1 MTRPRGVVRSW
12 YLVGHE
18 PGSPGEGEDR
28 SPSPRRCWS
37 PAADAIREGHGQTVP
52 GRDQPRHPGLD
63 PGLGPVPGR
72 PGSPRVTQPG
82 ATTRTASPPSPRRRP
97 ASLGT
102 TPTSRWRTPSAPRCC
117 ASGAGTPS
125 GSART
130 TTSRSTPG
138 RWARPRRT
146 GRSGMASTASTGSS
160 AARPT
165 SGIPTWSRTTTTPT
179 SRTRPRRATTSQG
192 PGGQGDRLHPR
203 LRPGR
208 RPAVAGQP
216 PAAGGRPALTQQRSS
231 PGRPMSGHWPPGGMA
246 GGRRT
251 DDFSRPWGLS
261 CDAEVHVQTAAMP
274 LDPGDLAFAVVL
286 AADLKRQ
293 AALRPRK
300 RLECRE
306 ERSPRPCTQLSV
318 PWTSLRPWTSS

>member
-1 MTRPRGVVRSW
+1 MAKPFQGVINLDIRDSTPDW
-12 YLVGHE
+12 APYLADRA
-18 PGSPGEGEDR
+18 PQGSP
-28 SPSPRRCWS
+28 
-37 PAADAIREGHGQTVP
+37 T
-52 GRDQPRHPGLD
+52 GRNHQNGF
-63 PGLGPVPGR
+63 
-72 PGSPRVTQPG
+72 
-82 ATTRTASPPSPRRRP
+82 ATTAETATGFPGNNTHIPMENAFCAEVLRERGWNTFWVGKNHNIPVDEFDMG
-97 ASLGT
+97 ASKRNWPLTRGFD
-102 TPTSRWRTPSAPRCC
+102 RFY
-117 ASGAGTPS
+117 GFI
-125 GSART
+125 
-130 TTSRSTPG
+130 
-138 RWARPRRT
+138 
-146 GRSGMASTASTGSS
+146 

>member
-1 MTRPRGVVRSW
+1 MRSGRDHGQPFQGVINLDIRDSTPDWAPYPADRAPQGSPNRAQPPERLRHHRRDGDRLPWEQHPHPDGERLLRRGAARAGLEHL
-12 YLVGHE
+12 LVGKNHNIPVDE
-18 PGSPGEGEDR
+18 FDMGASKRNWPLTRGFDR
-28 SPSPRRCWS
+28 FYGF
-37 PAADAIREGHGQTVP
+37 I
-52 GRDQPRHPGLD
+52 
-63 PGLGPVPGR
+63 
-72 PGSPRVTQPG
+72 
-82 ATTRTASPPSPRRRP
+82 
-97 ASLGT
+97 
-102 TPTSRWRTPSAPRCC
+102 
-117 ASGAGTPS
+117 
-125 GSART
+125 
-130 TTSRSTPG
+130 
-138 RWARPRRT
+138 
-146 GRSGMASTASTGSS
+146 

-192 PGGQGDRLHPR
+192 HGGQGDRLHPR